1 MKIAITG
8 ANGYIGASLVKKCLD
23 FGHSVV
29 AVDLLG
35 LIQEQPKV
43 LWMQLCLFKQFKNDK
58 VWLFLLRRKLLI
70 MKNGSAK
77 KNCYI

>member
-29 AVDLLG
+29 AVDLKMNILVKE
-35 LIQEQPKV
+35 L
-43 LWMQLCLFKQFKNDK
+43 NT
-58 VWLFLLRRKLLI
+58 
-70 MKNGSAK
+70 
-77 KNCYI
+77 